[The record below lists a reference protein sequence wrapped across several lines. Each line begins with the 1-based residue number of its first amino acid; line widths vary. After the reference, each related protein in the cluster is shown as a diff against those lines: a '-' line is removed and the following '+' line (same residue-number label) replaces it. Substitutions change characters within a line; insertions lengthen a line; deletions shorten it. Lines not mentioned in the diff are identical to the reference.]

1 MLELTTRFLFVRGK
15 TIKPTMSAFAT
26 TVLQLALTLLLSV
39 QTNTTA
45 TDAQRQQAITV
56 ATQAIQLA
64 EQVMASSARTSQST
78 APTYSLSPSSGPV
91 GTLITLSGTFTTCGS
106 STPAGECT
114 EDRFNQPVFFQNGS
128 VVATTLAVS
137 NSEPQ
142 TYQVPSTLVPGVY
155 QFGMQNCLGQGCTN
169 YSLAQFTVTSN

>member
-1 MLELTTRFLFVRGK
+1 MA
-15 TIKPTMSAFAT
+15 SFAA
-26 TVLQLALTLLLSV
+26 TVLQLALTLLLST
-39 QTNTTA
+39 QTNTSV
-45 TDAQRQQAITV
+45 TDVQRQQAIAV

-64 EQVMASSARTSQST
+64 EQAIASPAQTTQST
-78 APTYSLSPSSGPV
+78 TLTLSPSSGPV
-91 GTLITLSGTFTTCGS
+91 GTLVTLSDTFSICAG

-128 VVATTLAVS
+128 VIAATQAVT

-142 TYQVPSTLVPGVY
+142 TYEVPSSLVPGVY

-169 YSLAQFTVTSN
+169 YPLAEFTVTSN